1 MFLDQKKKLKQL
13 RIEYSDILK
22 IFLNMKKKK
31 FLSTSKST
39 YFGVTI
45 TLNIKAMAAEMKQH
59 QLKNI
64 LIDLDHI

>member
-31 FLSTSKST
+31 
-39 YFGVTI
+39 I
-45 TLNIKAMAAEMKQH
+45 IINQ
-59 QLKNI
+59 
-64 LIDLDHI
+64 